1 MTRKQTNHTSTA
13 KIRNPIESSLKPYA
27 SPPRTRPISTPA
39 KFILASASPRRLAL
53 LAQIGRVPDLVA
65 ATAIDETPKPAETPR
80 ELAGRLALAKAQAAA
95 LAHPGAL
102 ILAADTV
109 VGCGRRILDKT
120 EDERA
125 ARACLKLLSGRRHR
139 VYGGIAVIAPSGK
152 ALTRL
157 VMTQVMFKR
166 LSDAEIDAYISS
178 GDWRGK
184 AGAYGIQGH
193 AGSFV
198 PWINGSY
205 TNIVG
210 LCVHTAAK
218 LLEAASP

>member
-1 MTRKQTNHTSTA
+1 M
-13 KIRNPIESSLKPYA
+13 
-27 SPPRTRPISTPA
+27 
-39 KFILASASPRRLAL
+39 
-53 LAQIGRVPDLVA
+53 PDLVT
-65 ATAIDETPKPAETPR
+65 ATEIDETPRAAETPR

-95 LAHPGAL
+95 AAHPGAI

-109 VGCGRRILDKT
+109 VGCGRRILDKP

-139 VYGGIAVIAPSGK
+139 VYGGIAVISPNGK

-178 GDWRGK
+178 GEWRGK

-210 LCVHTAAK
+210 LCVHTADK
-218 LLEAASP
+218 LLAAAL

>member
-1 MTRKQTNHTSTA
+1 M
-13 KIRNPIESSLKPYA
+13 
-27 SPPRTRPISTPA
+27 
-39 KFILASASPRRLAL
+39 
-53 LAQIGRVPDLVA
+53 PDLVA
-65 ATAIDETPKPAETPR
+65 ATAIDETPRPAETPR

-109 VGCGRRILDKT
+109 VGCGRRILDKPA
-120 EDERA
+120 DERA

-166 LSDAEIDAYISS
+166 LSDVEIDAYISS
-178 GDWRGK
+178 GEWRGK
-184 AGAYGIQGH
+184 AGAYAIQGA
-193 AGSFV
+193 AGAFV

-210 LCVHTAAK
+210 LCLYEAAK
-218 LLEAASP
+218 LLDAASS

>member
-1 MTRKQTNHTSTA
+1 MTSR
-13 KIRNPIESSLKPYA
+13 
-27 SPPRTRPISTPA
+27 
-39 KFILASASPRRLAL
+39 FILASASPRRLQL
-53 LAQIGRVPDLVA
+53 LATIGREPDLVSPCDV
-65 ATAIDETPKPAETPR
+65 DETPLKDETPR
-80 ELAGRLALAKAQAAA
+80 ELAGRLCVAKAKAAA
-95 LAHPGAL
+95 AVHPGAL

-120 EDERA
+120 EDEKRA
-125 ARACLKLLSGRRHR
+125 RQILALLSGRRHR
-139 VYGGIAVIAPSGK
+139 VYGGIAVVAPNGK
-152 ALTRL
+152 LTSRI

-166 LSDAEIDAYISS
+166 LSDAEVDAYIKT
-178 GDWRGK
+178 DEWRGK

-210 LCVHTAAK
+210 LCVHTADK
-218 LLEAASP
+218 LLAAASA